1 MTDPAAPLDSASQ
14 ASRASQP
21 SREER
26 ATHVPTPPAA
36 AASGKAPSGS
46 PISVRGVHKTFAAK
60 GGETLTLTG
69 VDLEIRAGEFLCLL
83 GPSGCGKSTL
93 LNLIAGLD
101 APTRGEIS
109 VAGRPV
115 TGPGPDRT
123 VMFQDSA
130 LFPWLTLRQNVA
142 FPLELAGVHPGEIG
156 PRVERALRMV
166 HLYRF
171 ADAPIHALSGGMRQR
186 GALARALV
194 SEPGTL
200 LMDEPFAAL
209 DAQTRDVLYG
219 ELEGVWRATGKTVV
233 FVTHNVREAVR
244 LGDRIVVMA
253 TRPGRVR
260 KVIDVELPR
269 PRADNDRNVSLLA
282 TVVLNE
288 LREEIARVQR
298 EEADDAWEM
307 GAPGG
312 SPDRRFGV
320 GGGL

>member
-1 MTDPAAPLDSASQ
+1 MSEGPVL
-14 ASRASQP
+14 
-21 SREER
+21 
-26 ATHVPTPPAA
+26 
-36 AASGKAPSGS
+36 
-46 PISVRGVHKTFAAK
+46 SVRGPVSGAAITLEGVSKTFPAAQ
-60 GGETLTLTG
+60 GTTTTLTT
-69 VDLEIRAGEFLCLL
+69 VDLEIKAGEFLCLL

-101 APTRGEIS
+101 FPSGGRVLVNGAP
-109 VAGRPV
+109 VA
-115 TGPGPDRT
+115 GPGPDRT
-123 VMFQDSA
+123 VMFQDPA
-130 LFPWLTLRQNVA
+130 LFPWLSLRQNVA
-142 FPLELAGVHPGEIG
+142 FPLELQGAPAAEIG

-166 HLYRF
+166 HLWRF
-171 ADAPIHALSGGMRQR
+171 ADAPIHTLSGGMKQR
-186 GALARALV
+186 GALARSLV

-209 DAQTRDVLYG
+209 DAQTRDVLYS
-219 ELEGVWRATGKTVV
+219 ELENVWLSTGKTVV

-260 KVIDVELPR
+260 KVVDVDLPR
-269 PRADNDRNVSLLA
+269 PRADTERNVALLSA
-282 TVVLNE
+282 IVMNE

-307 GAPGG
+307 GPPGG
-312 SPDRRFGV
+312 AGGHRVGL